1 KVQKKEEEDEEES
14 EAPKPKKGSAPKLA
28 AAAAKRK
35 VHEEEEEEE
44 SEAPKP
50 KKGSAPK
57 LAAAAAKK
65 KVHEDEEEDEEE
77 SEAPKSKGSVP
88 SKAASTRISKKTS
101 VADLDAASAK
111 SKVHQEEAEEADE
124 EEREAPKPKKRAA
137 PKIAAAGK
145 KKVQKQEEEDEEE
158 SEAPKPKKR
167 AAPKIAAAAKRKV
180 QKKEEEDE
188 EESEAPIPKKG
199 SAPKLAAAA
208 KRKVHEEEEEEEE
221 DEEESEAPKPKKG
234 SAPKLAAA
242 AKKKVHEDEEEDE
255 EGSMEQED
263 TCEEDGS
270 DQDEKA
276 IVNVFKSDIATA
288 LRDAEL
294 GTSCWEEPWYNLA
307 ARVFA
312 NDDDF
317 GDDLRTLPHYEAQL
331 FPKVERFLNMAMDRH
346 WHAAPQCEPL
356 EVWDGAFTAKCPCV
370 IIFLVLLVWWLD
382 VSPDTGYQFLD
393 YFSGKARLAL
403 MAEAAGYKV
412 QAYDIAY
419 GVQRAKKR
427 GRIAVSLI
435 LRSKL
440 DHLVAAFGVV
450 CSSFV
455 PVNRGTSKRSY
466 LCPRGD
472 ENVVSVRKG
481 NKLMAREYTFC
492 YARHF
497 VELLPDMFAK
507 RPMEYTVS
515 EKPLIDLWN
524 ETQFEW
530 DDLWHDCD
538 LMDVIRYA
546 RGSKKLRIPKAW
558 RPHLPSHL

>member
-1 KVQKKEEEDEEES
+1 
-14 EAPKPKKGSAPKLA
+14 
-28 AAAAKRK
+28 
-35 VHEEEEEEE
+35 
-44 SEAPKP
+44 
-50 KKGSAPK
+50 
-57 LAAAAAKK
+57 
-65 KVHEDEEEDEEE
+65 
-77 SEAPKSKGSVP
+77 
-88 SKAASTRISKKTS
+88 
-101 VADLDAASAK
+101 
-111 SKVHQEEAEEADE
+111 
-124 EEREAPKPKKRAA
+124 
-137 PKIAAAGK
+137 
-145 KKVQKQEEEDEEE
+145 
-158 SEAPKPKKR
+158 
-167 AAPKIAAAAKRKV
+167 
-180 QKKEEEDE
+180 
-188 EESEAPIPKKG
+188 
-199 SAPKLAAAA
+199 
-208 KRKVHEEEEEEEE
+208 
-221 DEEESEAPKPKKG
+221 
-234 SAPKLAAA
+234 
-242 AKKKVHEDEEEDE
+242 
-255 EGSMEQED
+255 
-263 TCEEDGS
+263 
-270 DQDEKA
+270 A

-331 FPKVERFLNMAMDRH
+331 FPKVERFLNMAM
-346 WHAAPQCEPL
+346 
-356 EVWDGAFTAKCPCV
+356 V

-427 GRIAVSLI
+427 GRRSSMDLNSNAGMVIAVSLI